1 MTEYMTRGTMY
12 DVLHDPDLFFDQSVI
27 YSWGHA
33 ITLGLQYLASAN
45 IIHGDFKS
53 LNVLFS
59 AQRVPKIAE
68 TCGMSSIKGRAV
80 VD

>member
-1 MTEYMTRGTMY
+1 MY

-27 YSWGHA
+27 YSWGNA

-45 IIHGDFKS
+45 IIHGGIS
-53 LNVLFS
+53 SRSNVLFS